1 MRVGG
6 VARYDHIVPL
16 VVVELVVCVPLQQA
30 GPVTQVEDVVDE
42 PGGGRGG
49 RE

>member
-6 VARYDHIVPL
+6 VARDDHVVPL

-30 GPVTQVEDVVDE
+30 GPVAQVEDVVDE